1 MKRVLLIVLYTMGVW
16 CACTEEKPD
25 FYRGGDGLCF
35 YYDQTGP
42 YDSNPYFGEGI
53 DGRDSMTIVSSTKLR
68 DTLYFRLMVYGQK
81 STKDRYFSLKQSTL
95 SHMDSVNYV
104 NDSTAVAVEG
114 VNFVAFD
121 DPEMQ
126 KYCVIHPDSSSVYIP
141 IIMTY
146 DPNTAGERQNFCLY
160 FEIVPNDEIS
170 VFDPRF
176 HGAELRMRQ
185 TEN

>member
-1 MKRVLLIVLYTMGVW
+1 MFLSIKDKRFLSIFWRWDRWSGFN
-16 CACTEEKPD
+16 D
-25 FYRGGDGLCF
+25 
-35 YYDQTGP
+35 
-42 YDSNPYFGEGI
+42 N
-53 DGRDSMTIVSSTKLR
+53 
-68 DTLYFRLMVYGQK
+68 
-81 STKDRYFSLKQSTL
+81 RYFSLKQSVL
-95 SHMDSVNYV
+95 SHLDSVSYV

-114 VNFVAFD
+114 VNFVSFD

-126 KYCVIHPDSSSVYIP
+126 KYYVIHPDSSNVYVP

-176 HGAELRMRQ
+176 YRAELRMRQ